1 MEFPPP
7 PHSSLTTAARFPLQV
22 RGDGACSILY
32 EDGDSEE
39 TVAPRFVKASNG
51 APVQS
56 AFPFSCAVLQPQV
69 WATGAELDA
78 GRFAAAAQQA
88 EAHAGSL
95 ARAEPRHVP
104 PERSS
109 GRNVATTGRDASA
122 EVVPAPPPAA
132 APPPPPRSLVLDAN
146 PESAAE
152 VADAATAAS
161 DCPACAGR
169 HRPHTCDRRKG
180 RKERKRDAL
189 SPVRPERCAPA
200 SMP

>member
-1 MEFPPP
+1 M
-7 PHSSLTTAARFPLQV
+7 
-22 RGDGACSILY
+22 RGRS
-32 EDGDSEE
+32 
-39 TVAPRFVKASNG
+39 
-51 APVQS
+51 
-56 AFPFSCAVLQPQV
+56 
-69 WATGAELDA
+69 
-78 GRFAAAAQQA
+78 
-88 EAHAGSL
+88 
-95 ARAEPRHVP
+95 RAEPRHVV
-104 PERSS
+104 ERSS

-122 EVVPAPPPAA
+122 EVVAA
-132 APPPPPRSLVLDAN
+132 AAAAAAAAAGGGRREGDGEGCEGGDDAGAAAGGSRIAGAGAAAGDRRRVHHHGRWCVDAN

>member
-1 MEFPPP
+1 MRRIA
-7 PHSSLTTAARFPLQV
+7 TAGVGNGRRARRWPL
-22 RGDGACSILY
+22 RRRCATGGGACGVARS
-32 EDGDSEE
+32 GG
-39 TVAPRFVKASNG
+39 TAPRA
-51 APVQS
+51 
-56 AFPFSCAVLQPQV
+56 
-69 WATGAELDA
+69 
-78 GRFAAAAQQA
+78 
-88 EAHAGSL
+88 
-95 ARAEPRHVP
+95 

-122 EVVPAPPPAA
+122 EVVAAAAAAAAAAAVAAAAAKATARAVRAGTTPALQPAAAAAPAPAPPPAA
-132 APPPPPRSLVLDAN
+132 PPPPPPRSLVLDAN

-200 SMP
+200 SVSPRD

>member
-1 MEFPPP
+1 M
-7 PHSSLTTAARFPLQV
+7 